1 MSICEEV
8 GENSMSAIYRL
19 SRSLIRHRVAYL
31 ALVRGAEVCLFLLA
45 GISAFLLRFEF
56 TIPPERTLTLAYAL
70 AVWVPMQALAY
81 YSLGLLSGGWRFVS
95 LHDAVRLLWAN
106 LAAMLASFLV
116 ILAIGPSG
124 FPRSLYI
131 LDFLICYLLGVGV
144 RAAVRMALELSHL
157 RAATNGQRTF
167 IYGAGTAGVMVLR
180 EARSNSKLGY
190 HICGFID
197 DNPGRTG
204 MIIQGVRVLGP
215 GASLAQLAE
224 KYDVAQVLIA
234 IPSAGGNEMRN
245 ILAHCTAAKL
255 RFQTIPALTEIIQ
268 GRGLATQIRDVAV
281 EDLLGRTAARLDT
294 ELIRGKVQG
303 EVMLVTGAAGSIG
316 SELCRQ
322 IARFN
327 PKTIVGFEIAETAL
341 FHLQH
346 EIHELFPGI
355 HLEPVIGNIQD
366 RSRLREV
373 FEMYRPAVV
382 FHAAA
387 YKHVPMMEAHLFEA
401 VENNVL
407 GTYNVAALAGEF
419 GVDEFVMISS
429 DKAVRPTSIMGLTK
443 RVAEMLVS
451 SLQAG
456 RTKYVSVRFG
466 NVLGSNGSVVP
477 IFRRQIAAG
486 GPITVTHPEMRR
498 FFMTIPEAAQLVMQA
513 YAMGNGGEIFVLD
526 MGNPIKIVDLA
537 RQLIL
542 LSGLLPDQDIKIEF
556 TGVRPG
562 EKLYEE
568 LSTNDEETLP
578 TYHEK
583 IHIFTGNGS
592 GIPDVA
598 ATMNDL
604 KRMCAARNRSL
615 ILMLKD
621 MVADYSPSAHVLQ
634 MLQDEELLTTAPVR
648 QNGNGR
654 GVRTTPVFN
663 Y

>member
-1 MSICEEV
+1 
-8 GENSMSAIYRL
+8 
-19 SRSLIRHRVAYL
+19 
-31 ALVRGAEVCLFLLA
+31 VCLFLLA
-45 GISAFLLRFEF
+45 GVSAFLLRFEF
-56 TIPPERTLTLAYAL
+56 IIPPERMVYLAYAL

-81 YSLGLLSGGWRFVS
+81 YLFGLWSGGWRFVS

-106 LAAMLASFLV
+106 SAATLASIVV
-116 ILAIGPSG
+116 IVAVGPPK

-131 LDFLICYLLGVGV
+131 LDFGLCYFLSMGV

-157 RAATNGQRTF
+157 RSAPNGQRTF

-180 EARSNSKLGY
+180 ESRSNRKLGY

-197 DNPGRTG
+197 DNPAKTG
-204 MIIQGVRVLGP
+204 MIIQGMRVLGP
-215 GASLAQLAE
+215 GTALAQLAG
-224 KYDVAQVLIA
+224 KHDIQHVLIA
-234 IPSAGGNEMRN
+234 IPSANGTEMGK
-245 ILAHCTAAKL
+245 ILGHCTAAKL
-255 RFQTIPALTEIIQ
+255 RFQTIPALSEIIH

-281 EDLLGRTAARLDT
+281 EDLLGRTAVRLDT
-294 ELIRGKVQG
+294 DLIRGKVQG
-303 EVMLVTGAAGSIG
+303 EVIMVTGAAGSIG

-346 EIHELFPGI
+346 EMRELFPEV
-355 HLEPVIGNIQD
+355 HLELVIGNIQD
-366 RSRLREV
+366 RARLREV
-373 FEMYRPAVV
+373 FEMYRPTVV

-401 VENNVL
+401 IENNVL

-477 IFRRQIAAG
+477 IFRRQIQAG

-513 YAMGNGGEIFVLD
+513 YAMGKGGEVFVLD
-526 MGNPIKIVDLA
+526 MGNPIRIVDLA

-542 LSGLLPDQDIKIEF
+542 LSGLRPDEDIKIEF

-568 LSTNDEETLP
+568 LCTNDEETVP

-592 GIPDVA
+592 GMRDVA
-598 ATMNDL
+598 SSMDEFRRL
-604 KRMCAARNRSL
+604 CAARDRSL
-615 ILMLKD
+615 
-621 MVADYSPSAHVLQ
+621 VL
-634 MLQDEELLTTAPVR
+634 MLQDMVSDYKPSSQVLQTLLTETLVPKGPR
-648 QNGNGR
+648 PQNGKFR
-654 GVRTTPVFN
+654 AARTAAAPTLN

>member
-1 MSICEEV
+1 
-8 GENSMSAIYRL
+8 MSAIYRL
-19 SRSLIRHRVAYL
+19 SRSLIKHRLVYL
-31 ALVRGAEVCLFLLA
+31 ALVRFAEVCLFLAA

-56 TIPPERTLTLAYAL
+56 TIPPERKIELLYAL
-70 AVWVPMQALAY
+70 AVWVPVRSLVY
-81 YSLGLLSGGWRFVS
+81 YSLGLWSGGWRFVS
-95 LHDAVRLLWAN
+95 LPDALRLLWAN
-106 LAAMLASFLV
+106 LAASIASVLL
-116 ILAIGPSG
+116 ILAIGPPN

-131 LDFLICYLLGVGV
+131 LDFLLCYMLAVGV
-144 RAAVRMALELSHL
+144 RAGVRMALEMSHL
-157 RAATNGQRTF
+157 RRARNGRRTF
-167 IYGAGTAGVMVLR
+167 IYGAGAAGVKVLR
-180 EARSNSKLGY
+180 EARSNSNLEY

-197 DNPGRTG
+197 DDPRKVGL
-204 MIIQGVRVLGP
+204 IIQGMKVLGQ
-215 GASLAQLAE
+215 GRELAQLVE
-224 KYDVAQVLIA
+224 THEVYQVLIA
-234 IPSAGGNEMRN
+234 TPSASGSHMRD
-245 ILAHCTAAKL
+245 ILGHCAAAKV
-255 RFQTIPALTEIIQ
+255 RFQTIPAISEIIQ
-268 GRGLATQIRDVAV
+268 GRGLATQIRNVAV
-281 EDLLGRTAARLDT
+281 EDLLGRTAAKLETD
-294 ELIRGKVQG
+294 LIRSKVQD
-303 EVMLVTGAAGSIG
+303 EVVLVTGAAGSIG

-327 PKTIVGFEIAETAL
+327 PKSIVGFEIAETAL

-346 EIHELFPGI
+346 ELRELFPRV
-355 HLEPVIGNIQD
+355 HFEPVIGNIQD
-366 RSRLREV
+366 RARLREV
-373 FEMYRPAVV
+373 FAMHRPGVV

-387 YKHVPMMEAHLFEA
+387 YKHVPMMERHLFEA

-407 GTYNVAALAGEF
+407 GTYNVASLAGES

-486 GPITVTHPEMRR
+486 GPVTVTHPEMRR
-498 FFMTIPEAAQLVMQA
+498 YFMTIPEAAQLVMQA

-526 MGNPIKIVDLA
+526 MGNPIRIVDLA

-542 LSGLLPDQDIKIEF
+542 LSGLRPDEDIKIEF

-568 LSTNDEETLP
+568 LCTNDEETLP

-583 IHIFTGNGS
+583 IHIFNRNGS
-592 GIPDVA
+592 QMPNVSA
-598 ATMNDL
+598 QMEEL
-604 KRMCAARNRSL
+604 KQMCATRDRAL
-615 ILMLKD
+615 VLTLKEL
-621 MVADYSPSAHVLQ
+621 VADYSPSAHVRETL
-634 MLQDEELLTTAPVR
+634 MNEVPELTQVTTR
-648 QNGNGR
+648 HGNGSGNGNGR
-654 GVRTTPVFN
+654 LLNTTPAATLN

>member
-1 MSICEEV
+1 
-8 GENSMSAIYRL
+8 
-19 SRSLIRHRVAYL
+19 
-31 ALVRGAEVCLFLLA
+31 
-45 GISAFLLRFEF
+45 
-56 TIPPERTLTLAYAL
+56 
-70 AVWVPMQALAY
+70 
-81 YSLGLLSGGWRFVS
+81 
-95 LHDAVRLLWAN
+95 
-106 LAAMLASFLV
+106 
-116 ILAIGPSG
+116 
-124 FPRSLYI
+124 
-131 LDFLICYLLGVGV
+131 
-144 RAAVRMALELSHL
+144 
-157 RAATNGQRTF
+157 
-167 IYGAGTAGVMVLR
+167 
-180 EARSNSKLGY
+180 
-190 HICGFID
+190 
-197 DNPGRTG
+197 
-204 MIIQGVRVLGP
+204 
-215 GASLAQLAE
+215 
-224 KYDVAQVLIA
+224 
-234 IPSAGGNEMRN
+234 MRN

-255 RFQTIPALTEIIQ
+255 RFRTIPALSEIIQ

-281 EDLLGRTAARLDT
+281 EDLLGRTAAKLDT

-303 EVMLVTGAAGSIG
+303 QVVLVTGAAGSIG

-341 FHLQH
+341 FHLQR
-346 EIHELFPGI
+346 EMQELFPNI

-366 RSRLREV
+366 RGRLREV
-373 FEMYRPAVV
+373 FEMFRPAVV

-387 YKHVPMMEAHLFEA
+387 YKHVPMMERHLFEA

-407 GTYNVAALAGEF
+407 GTYNVAALAGEC

-451 SLQAG
+451 SLDAG

-542 LSGLLPDQDIKIEF
+542 LSGLRPDYDIKIEF

-592 GIPDVA
+592 GMPDVA
-598 ATMNDL
+598 ATMDTL
-604 KRMCAARNRSL
+604 KRMCAARDRNL
-615 ILMLKD
+615 VLLLKD

-634 MLQDEELLTTAPVR
+634 TLQDEELLAAAPVR
-648 QNGNGR
+648 HNGHGR
-654 GVRTTPVFN
+654 GVRTTPAFN

>member
-1 MSICEEV
+1 
-8 GENSMSAIYRL
+8 
-19 SRSLIRHRVAYL
+19 
-31 ALVRGAEVCLFLLA
+31 
-45 GISAFLLRFEF
+45 
-56 TIPPERTLTLAYAL
+56 
-70 AVWVPMQALAY
+70 MQAVAY
-81 YSLGLLSGGWRFVS
+81 YSLGLWSGGWRFVS
-95 LHDAVRLLWAN
+95 LHDALRLLWAN
-106 LAAMLASFLV
+106 FAAMLASVLV
-116 ILAIGPSG
+116 ILVIGPPK

-131 LDFLICYLLGVGV
+131 LDFVLCYLLGVGV
-144 RAAVRMALELSHL
+144 RAAVRMAIELSHL
-157 RAATNGQRTF
+157 RATSNGKRTF

-180 EARSNSKLGY
+180 ESRSNGKLGY

-197 DNPGRTG
+197 DHPAKTG
-204 MIIQGVRVLGP
+204 MIIQGVRVLGR
-215 GASLAQLAE
+215 GTALAQLAQ
-224 KYDVAQVLIA
+224 KYDVQQVLIA
-234 IPSAGGNEMRN
+234 IPSASGTEMRN
-245 ILAHCTAAKL
+245 ILGHCAAAKL
-255 RFQTIPALTEIIQ
+255 RFQTIPAISEIIH
-268 GRGLATQIRDVAV
+268 GRGLASQIRNVAV
-281 EDLLGRTAARLDT
+281 EDLLGRTSAKLDT
-294 ELIRGKVQG
+294 KLIRGKVQG
-303 EVMLVTGAAGSIG
+303 EVVLVTGAAGSIG

-322 IARFN
+322 IARFS

-346 EIHELFPGI
+346 EIREQFPDV
-355 HLEPVIGNIQD
+355 HFEPVIGNIQD
-366 RSRLREV
+366 LARLHEV
-373 FEMYRPAVV
+373 FETYLPTVV

-387 YKHVPMMEAHLFEA
+387 YKHVPMMETHLFEA

-498 FFMTIPEAAQLVMQA
+498 YFMTIPEAAQLVMQA
-513 YAMGNGGEIFVLD
+513 YAMGKGGEIFVLD
-526 MGNPIKIVDLA
+526 MGNPIRIVDLA
-537 RQLIL
+537 RQMIL
-542 LSGLLPDQDIKIEF
+542 LSGLRPDQDIKIEF

-568 LSTNDEETLP
+568 LSTNDEETVP

-583 IHIFTGNGS
+583 IHIFTGNGH
-592 GIPDVA
+592 GMPDVA
-598 ATMNDL
+598 ACMAEL
-604 KRMCAARNRSL
+604 RHMCAARDRRL
-615 ILMLKD
+615 VLTLMKD
-621 MVADYSPSAHVLQ
+621 MVADYKPSTHVLET
-634 MLQDEELLTTAPVR
+634 LVGEEPVPAGPTPH
-648 QNGNGR
+648 NGNLR
-654 GVRTTPVFN
+654 LTRRASASTLN

>member
-1 MSICEEV
+1 
-8 GENSMSAIYRL
+8 MSAIYRL
-19 SRSLIRHRVAYL
+19 SRSLSKHRIVYL
-31 ALVRGAEVCLFLLA
+31 SVVRSAEVCLFLLA
-45 GISAFLLRFEF
+45 GFSAFLLRFEF
-56 TIPPERTLTLAYAL
+56 TIPPERRLYLAYGL
-70 AVWVPMQALAY
+70 ASWVPIQALAY
-81 YSLGLLSGGWRFVS
+81 YLLGLWSGGWRFVS
-95 LHDAVRLLWAN
+95 LHDALRLLWAN
-106 LAAMLASFLV
+106 LAAMLACVLV
-116 ILAIGPSG
+116 ISTIGPPN

-131 LDFLICYLLGVGV
+131 LDFGLCYFLSMGV

-157 RAATNGQRTF
+157 RSAPNGQRTF

-180 EARSNSKLGY
+180 ESRSNRKLGY
-190 HICGFID
+190 QICGFID
-197 DNPGRTG
+197 DNPAKTG
-204 MIIQGVRVLGP
+204 MIIQGMRVLGP
-215 GASLAQLAE
+215 GTSLARLAG
-224 KYDVAQVLIA
+224 KYDIQHVLIA
-234 IPSAGGNEMRN
+234 IPSASGTEMRT
-245 ILAHCTAAKL
+245 ILGHCTAAKL
-255 RFQTIPALTEIIQ
+255 RFQTIPALSEIIH
-268 GRGLATQIRDVAV
+268 GRGLATQVRDVAV
-281 EDLLGRTAARLDT
+281 EDLLGRTAVRLDT
-294 ELIRGKVQG
+294 ELIRGKVEG
-303 EVMLVTGAAGSIG
+303 EVIMVTGAAGSIG

-327 PKTIVGFEIAETAL
+327 PKAIIGFEIAETAL
-341 FHLQH
+341 FHLQQ
-346 EIHELFPGI
+346 EMRELFPDI

-366 RSRLREV
+366 RARLREV
-373 FEMYRPAVV
+373 FEIYRPTVV

-387 YKHVPMMEAHLFEA
+387 YKHVPMMETHAFEA
-401 VENNVL
+401 IENNVL

-477 IFRRQIAAG
+477 IFRRQIQAG

-513 YAMGNGGEIFVLD
+513 YAMGKGGEVFVLD
-526 MGNPIKIVDLA
+526 MGSPIRIVDLA

-542 LSGLLPDQDIKIEF
+542 LSGLRPDEDIKIEF

-568 LSTNDEETLP
+568 LCTNDEETVP

-592 GIPDVA
+592 AMHEVA
-598 ATMNDL
+598 S
-604 KRMCAARNRSL
+604 RMQELTHLCADRDPSLLL
-615 ILMLKD
+615 ILQD
-621 MVADYSPSAHVLQ
+621 MVTDYKPSAHVL
-634 MLQDEELLTTAPVR
+634 ETLLTEAPVVKAARPHNGNFRVTRTAPAP
-648 QNGNGR
+648 
-654 GVRTTPVFN
+654 TLK

>member
-1 MSICEEV
+1 M
-8 GENSMSAIYRL
+8 
-19 SRSLIRHRVAYL
+19 
-31 ALVRGAEVCLFLLA
+31 LA

-56 TIPPERTLTLAYAL
+56 TIPPERRLALLYAL
-70 AVWVPMQALAY
+70 AVWVPLQALAY
-81 YSLGLLSGGWRFVS
+81 YSLGLWSGGWRFVS

-106 LAAMLASFLV
+106 LGATLASVLV
-116 ILAIGPSG
+116 ILAIGPPK

-131 LDFLICYLLGVGV
+131 LDFLLCYLLGVGV
-144 RAAVRMALELSHL
+144 RAGVRMALELSHL

-197 DNPGRTG
+197 DNPARTG
-204 MIIQGVRVLGP
+204 MIIQGIRVLGQ
-215 GASLAQLAE
+215 GTSLGHLAE

-234 IPSAGGNEMRN
+234 IPSANGTEMRN
-245 ILAHCTAAKL
+245 ILGHCTEAKL
-255 RFQTIPALTEIIQ
+255 RFQTIPALSEIIH

-294 ELIRGKVQG
+294 DLIRGKVQG
-303 EVMLVTGAAGSIG
+303 EVVLVTGAAGSIG

-327 PKTIVGFEIAETAL
+327 PKTIIGFEIAETAL

-346 EIHELFPGI
+346 EIRELFPRI
-355 HLEPVIGNIQD
+355 HFEPVIGNIQD
-366 RSRLREV
+366 RARLREV
-373 FEMYRPAVV
+373 FEMYRPTVV

-387 YKHVPMMEAHLFEA
+387 YKHVPMMETHLFEA
-401 VENNVL
+401 VENNIL
-407 GTYNVAALAGEF
+407 GTYHVAALAGEF

-443 RVAEMLVS
+443 RVAELLVS

-477 IFRRQIAAG
+477 IFRRQIASG

-498 FFMTIPEAAQLVMQA
+498 YFMTIPEAAQLVMQA

-526 MGNPIKIVDLA
+526 MGSPIRIVDLA

-542 LSGLLPDQDIKIEF
+542 LSGLRPEIDIKIEF

-568 LSTNDEETLP
+568 LSTNDEETVP

-592 GIPDVA
+592 GMPGVA
-598 ATMNDL
+598 ATMDEL
-604 KRMCAARNRSL
+604 KRMCVARDRHL
-615 ILMLKD
+615 VLRLKD

-634 MLQDEELLTTAPVR
+634 TLQEEELLTAATAPH
-648 QNGNGR
+648 NGTGR
-654 GVRTTPVFN
+654 GVRTVPAFN

>member
-1 MSICEEV
+1 
-8 GENSMSAIYRL
+8 MSAIYRL
-19 SRSLIRHRVAYL
+19 SRTLIKHRIVYL
-31 ALVRGAEVCLFLLA
+31 SVVRCADVCLFVLA
-45 GISAFLLRFEF
+45 GLSAFLLRFEF
-56 TIPPERTLTLAYAL
+56 AISPERKPYLLYAL
-70 AVWVPMQALAY
+70 AVWVPMQAFAY
-81 YSLGLLSGGWRFVS
+81 YSLGLWSGGWRFVS

-106 LAAMLASFLV
+106 LAATLASVLIIV
-116 ILAIGPSG
+116 SIGPPK

-131 LDFLICYLLGVGV
+131 IDFVLCYLLSVGV
-144 RAAVRMALELSHL
+144 RAGVRMALELSHL
-157 RAATNGQRTF
+157 RSAPDGQRTF

-180 EARSNSKLGY
+180 EARSNTKLGY

-197 DNPGRTG
+197 DNPAKTG
-204 MIIQGVRVLGP
+204 MILQGIRVLGP
-215 GASLAQLAE
+215 GSALAQLAG
-224 KYDVAQVLIA
+224 KHDITQVLIA
-234 IPSAGGNEMRN
+234 IPSASGSEMRN
-245 ILAHCTAAKL
+245 ILAHCAAAKL
-255 RFQTIPALTEIIQ
+255 RFQTIPALSEIIH

-294 ELIRGKVQG
+294 NLIRGKVEDQ
-303 EVMLVTGAAGSIG
+303 VVLVTGAAGSIG

-327 PKTIVGFEIAETAL
+327 PKTIVGFEIGETAL

-346 EIHELFPGI
+346 EIRELFPAV
-355 HLEPVIGNIQD
+355 HFQPVIGNIKD
-366 RSRLREV
+366 RARLREV

-387 YKHVPMMEAHLFEA
+387 YKHVPMMEMHLFEA

-451 SLQAG
+451 SLQAD

-486 GPITVTHPEMRR
+486 GPVTVTHPEMRR
-498 FFMTIPEAAQLVMQA
+498 YFMTIPEAAQLVMQA

-526 MGNPIKIVDLA
+526 MGNPIRIVDLA
-537 RQLIL
+537 KQLIL
-542 LSGLLPDQDIKIEF
+542 LSGLRPDVDIKIEY

-568 LSTNDEETLP
+568 LSANGEETLP

-592 GIPDVA
+592 GLPDVA
-598 ATMNDL
+598 RTMEEL
-604 KRMCAARNRSL
+604 RKMCAARDRTL
-615 ILMLKD
+615 VLALKE
-621 MVADYSPSAHVLQ
+621 MVTDYTPSAHVLQ
-634 MLQDEELLTTAPVR
+634 TLDEDESVNTPVLHKGNGTGNARRVRTAPAL
-648 QNGNGR
+648 
-654 GVRTTPVFN
+654 N

>member
-1 MSICEEV
+1 
-8 GENSMSAIYRL
+8 MSAIYRL
-19 SRSLIRHRVAYL
+19 SRTLIKHRIVYL
-31 ALVRGAEVCLFLLA
+31 SAVRCAEVCLFMLA
-45 GISAFLLRFEF
+45 GLSAFLLRFEF
-56 TIPPERTLTLAYAL
+56 TIPPERKLYLLYAL
-70 AVWVPMQALAY
+70 AIWVPMQAFAY
-81 YSLGLLSGGWRFVS
+81 YSLGLWSGGWRFVS

-106 LAAMLASFLV
+106 LAATLASVLV
-116 ILAIGPSG
+116 ILAIGPPK

-131 LDFLICYLLGVGV
+131 LDFVLCYLLSVAV
-144 RAAVRMALELSHL
+144 RAGVRMALELSHL
-157 RAATNGQRTF
+157 RASPEGQRTF

-180 EARSNSKLGY
+180 EARSNGKLGY

-197 DNPGRTG
+197 DHPAKTG
-204 MIIQGVRVLGP
+204 MILQGIRVLGP
-215 GASLAQLAE
+215 GSALAQLAE
-224 KYDVAQVLIA
+224 KYDVTQVLIA
-234 IPSAGGNEMRN
+234 IPSASGGEMRD
-245 ILAHCTAAKL
+245 ILGHCAAAKL
-255 RFQTIPALTEIIQ
+255 RFQTIPALSEIIH

-294 ELIRGKVQG
+294 DLIRGKVEG
-303 EVMLVTGAAGSIG
+303 EVVLVTGAAGSIG

-322 IARFN
+322 IARFK

-346 EIHELFPGI
+346 EIRELFPSVHFQPI
-355 HLEPVIGNIQD
+355 IGNIQD
-366 RSRLREV
+366 RARLREV
-373 FEMYRPAVV
+373 FQLYRPAVV

-387 YKHVPMMEAHLFEA
+387 YKHVPMMEMHLFEA

-451 SLQAG
+451 SLQAD

-498 FFMTIPEAAQLVMQA
+498 YFMTIPEAAQLVMQA

-526 MGNPIKIVDLA
+526 MGNPIRIVDLA

-542 LSGLLPDQDIKIEF
+542 LSGLRPDQDIKIEF

-568 LSTNDEETLP
+568 LSANDEETLP

-592 GIPDVA
+592 VLPNVV
-598 ATMNDL
+598 ATMDEL
-604 KRMCAARNRSL
+604 RELCVARDRNL
-615 ILMLKD
+615 VLTLKD

-634 MLQDEELLTTAPVR
+634 TFLDKEPVKALH
-648 QNGNGR
+648 NGNGR
-654 GVRTTPVFN
+654 SVRAATAPALN